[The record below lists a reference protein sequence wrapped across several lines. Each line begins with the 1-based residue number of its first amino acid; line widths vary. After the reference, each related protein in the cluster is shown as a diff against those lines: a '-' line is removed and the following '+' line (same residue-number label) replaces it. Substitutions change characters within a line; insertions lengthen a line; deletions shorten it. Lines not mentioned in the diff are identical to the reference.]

1 MTLIKYITALI
12 IGMLTL
18 LSCNDD
24 TSLQRYLVDKQS
36 DDRYLKIDL
45 ATSLLQSDNSSFTEE
60 EQDILNTVKK
70 VNVVAYPVKNGN
82 AADYETEMARVNK
95 IIGQEKYKTL
105 MSSSS
110 NEMSFTLKYLGEE
123 TAIDEVIVFANS
135 PEKGF
140 GVFRLLCDDMRPDQI
155 IKMTNKI
162 QKGDLDVSK
171 FSGIGDI
178 FDKM

>member
-18 LSCNDD
+18 MSCSNDK
-24 TSLQRYLVDKQS
+24 SLQRYLVDKQD

-45 ATSLLQSDNSSFTEE
+45 ATSLLQSDESSFTAD
-60 EQDILNTVKK
+60 EQEILNTVKK
-70 VNVVAYPVKNGN
+70 VNMVAYPVKNGN
-82 AADYETEMARVNK
+82 AAEYASEMAKVDK

-105 MSSSS
+105 MSTKS
-110 NEMSFTLKYLGEE
+110 NDMSITLKYLGEE
-123 TAIDEVIVFANS
+123 QSIDEVIVFASS

-155 IKMTNKI
+155 LKLSNSIK
-162 QKGDLDVSK
+162 KGDLDVSK
-171 FSGIGDI
+171 LSGIGDI
-178 FDKM
+178 FENM

>member
-18 LSCNDD
+18 MSCNDG
-24 TSLQRYLVDKQS
+24 TSLQRYLVDKQA
-36 DDRYLKIDL
+36 DDRYLKVDL

-60 EQDILNTVKK
+60 EQEILNTVKK

-82 AADYETEMARVNK
+82 AADYEAEMAIVNE

-110 NEMSFTLKYLGEE
+110 NDMKFTLKYLGEE

-135 PEKGF
+135 PDKGF
-140 GVFRLLCDDMRPDQI
+140 GVFRLLCDDMKPAQI
-155 IKMTNKI
+155 IKMTNSI
-162 QKGDLDVSK
+162 QAGDLDISK

-178 FDKM
+178 FENM